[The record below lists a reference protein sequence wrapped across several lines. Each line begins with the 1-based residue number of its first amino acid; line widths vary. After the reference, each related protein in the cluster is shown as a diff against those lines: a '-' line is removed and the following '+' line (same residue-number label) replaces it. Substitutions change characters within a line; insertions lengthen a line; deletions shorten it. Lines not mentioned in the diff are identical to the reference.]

1 MYKKVLTACAG
12 FVVLL
17 LVSGMAFAGVP
28 CAGTT
33 TVTATGDDVCAPGAA
48 VCPGGDLHNVIVTV
62 TVRDCYGAPLS
73 GLMVDVSPGPTGP
86 PPDFCF
92 CDSVKTVGPTDVTG
106 TTSATYSRFGGCG
119 SLQFYATIGTVVAG
133 PSPAITIGSPD
144 NNGDCQV
151 DLIDFGNFAV
161 QYFTANTCSDY
172 NCDGIVDLIDF
183 GIFAVHYFH
192 SCINP

>member
-33 TVTATGDDVCAPGAA
+33 TVTATGNGVCAPGAA
-48 VCPGGDLHNVIVTV
+48 VCPGGDLQTVTV
-62 TVRDCYGAPLS
+62 TAVVRDCYGAPLS
-73 GLMVDVSPGPTGP
+73 GLYVDFSPGTPG
-86 PPDFCF
+86 FCF
-92 CDSVKTVGPTDVTG
+92 CDSVKTAGPTDVTG
-106 TTSATYSRFGGCG
+106 TTSATYIRFGGCG
-119 SLQFYATIGTVVAG
+119 SLQFNATIGTVVAG
-133 PSPAITIGSPD
+133 PSPGITIGSPD
-144 NNGDCQV
+144 NNGDCAV

-161 QYFTANTCSDY
+161 AYFTTDSCHDF

-192 SCINP
+192 SCTNP

>member
-33 TVTATGDDVCAPGAA
+33 TVVATGDDVCAPGAA
-48 VCPGGDLHNVIVTV
+48 VCPAGDLHTVNIVV

-73 GLMVDVSPGPTGP
+73 GQMVDVFSTTPG
-86 PPDFCF
+86 FCF
-92 CDSVKTVGPTDVTG
+92 CVSPQTVGPTDVTG
-106 TTSATYSRFGGCG
+106 TTTAYYTEFGGCG
-119 SLQFYATIGTVVAG
+119 GVQFYATIGTVTAG
-133 PSPAITIGSPD
+133 PSVAITIGSPD
-144 NNGDCQV
+144 GDGDCDV
-151 DLIDFGNFAV
+151 DLVDFGIFANN
-161 QYFTANTCSDY
+161 YFSAATCSDY

-183 GIFAVHYFH
+183 GIFANHYFH
-192 SCINP
+192 ACP